1 MVKHKVIIALL
12 FAFMAN
18 PVYTFAQQKKNG
30 KNTEQEQT
38 APPPEEPVYNRREE
52 RRKLKEER
60 RRQKEEERR
69 KEEEARESYNAR
81 NAKPSTASG
90 FKYPPT
96 QIKDRYRVHV
106 LVSLYLDELVKK
118 KASKDKDKEIIPE
131 KALAGVSVYEGVS
144 IAADSLKRAGYNIDI
159 YVHDI
164 TTTAE
169 SIDSLIAGHIIDSAD
184 LIIGA
189 VKSDDILR
197 VADFAKKKKVNFVST
212 LADNDGGVRNN
223 KYFTSL
229 QPSLKSQCRRIMNE
243 VANKYPGTN
252 VSLLY
257 RTTSEANENAYK
269 YIIAN
274 DEIVFKQ
281 RQCNTMPGKEE
292 LATLFDLTKPNIVIV
307 PIMEA
312 GFADTLLRK
321 LSKDFPTTH
330 FEVYGM
336 PTWSVI
342 KGLHKENMFQ
352 NLGVNIPSSCAIDP
366 TSPAA
371 KYVSR
376 QYKEYFGGKVTEPV
390 FCAYETM
397 MWYSALLKQYGTM
410 FNSGYSDNTAAP
422 FTKFSIRQ
430 IRDADGHMLYNENRN
445 IMMTRFEGGVSRT
458 Q

>member
-12 FAFMAN
+12 FTFLAS
-18 PVYTFAQQKKNG
+18 PVYTFAQQKKD
-30 KNTEQEQT
+30 KHVPEQEQS
-38 APPPEEPVYNRREE
+38 APPEEEPVPSRREE
-52 RRKLKEER
+52 KRKLKEER

-69 KEEEARESYNAR
+69 KEEEVRERYRTRARPAPATN
-81 NAKPSTASG
+81 TG

-96 QIKDRYRVHV
+96 EIKSRYRIHV
-106 LVSLYLDELVKK
+106 LASLYLDELVQKRSAAK
-118 KASKDKDKEIIPE
+118 IIPE

-164 TTTAE
+164 TTDGE
-169 SIDSLIAGHIIDSAD
+169 SIDSLIAKRTIDSAD

-197 VADFAKKKKVNFVST
+197 VADYAKKKRINFVST

-243 VANKYPGTN
+243 VTNKFPGTN

-257 RTTSEANENAYK
+257 RTTSAANENAYK

-281 RQCNTMPGKEE
+281 RQCNTLPDKQE
-292 LATLFDLTKPNIVIV
+292 LAAIFDLTKPNIVII

-330 FEVYGM
+330 FEIYGM
-336 PTWSVI
+336 PTWTTI
-342 KGLHKENMFQ
+342 KGLRKENMFQ
-352 NLGVNIPSSCAIDP
+352 NLGVNIPTSCTIDL

-371 KYVSR
+371 KYVTR
-376 QYKEYFGGKVTEPV
+376 QYKEFFGGKATEPV
-390 FCAYETM
+390 YCAYETM
-397 MWYSALLKQYGTM
+397 MWYAALLKQYGTM
-410 FNSGYSDNTAAP
+410 FNTGYSDNTAAP
-422 FTKFSIRQ
+422 FTKFTIRQ